1 MVISDLRL
9 ADMIYVCPYNVRRE
23 IGVKILFLCHIFSG
37 VVQSSKNSLEHWNK
51 QVLHVWSANNDITNT
66 LIKVYSHL
74 SHEVVSNTVVLIT
87 TTNQSSN
94 FIFKNKW
101 TCVNHELTSF
111 RTSFSW
117 TNCLWYVLV
126 TIGLQNIPCAIM
138 NKSLSSIKIKDS
150 HYFQ

>member
-1 MVISDLRL
+1 MYARTMFG
-9 ADMIYVCPYNVRRE
+9 AD

-94 FIFKNKW
+94 FIFKNK
-101 TCVNHELTSF
+101 
-111 RTSFSW
+111 
-117 TNCLWYVLV
+117 
-126 TIGLQNIPCAIM
+126 
-138 NKSLSSIKIKDS
+138 
-150 HYFQ
+150 